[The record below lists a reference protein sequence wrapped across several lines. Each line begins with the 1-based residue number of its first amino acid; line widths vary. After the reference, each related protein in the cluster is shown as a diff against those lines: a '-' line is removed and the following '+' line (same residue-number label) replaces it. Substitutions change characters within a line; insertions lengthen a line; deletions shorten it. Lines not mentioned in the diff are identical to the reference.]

1 MITKNQFKDFIK
13 NYQYIDRRMSE
24 AENNLG
30 FELSGS
36 GIISD
41 LYSMIYDLLFKL
53 FNCNEDKDLKFFD
66 DLGKLLYINKE
77 NNSEELEEFYNKYYK
92 GVKA

>member
-1 MITKNQFKDFIK
+1 MITKNQFKEFVD
-13 NYQYIDRRMSE
+13 NYQYIDKRMSE

-41 LYSMIYDLLFKL
+41 LYSIIYDLLFKL
-53 FNCNEDKDLKFFD
+53 FNCNEDKDLNFFD
-66 DLGKLLYINKE
+66 DLGKILYINKE
-77 NNSEELEEFYNKYYK
+77 NSLEELEEFYNKYYK
-92 GVKA
+92 GEKA

>member
-1 MITKNQFKDFIK
+1 MITKNQFKDFVK

-24 AENNLG
+24 AESKLG

-53 FNCNEDKDLKFFD
+53 FDCNEDKDLNFFD
-66 DLGKLLYINKE
+66 DLGKILYINKE
-77 NNSEELEEFYNKYYK
+77 NSLEDLEEFYNKYYK
-92 GVKA
+92 GEKA